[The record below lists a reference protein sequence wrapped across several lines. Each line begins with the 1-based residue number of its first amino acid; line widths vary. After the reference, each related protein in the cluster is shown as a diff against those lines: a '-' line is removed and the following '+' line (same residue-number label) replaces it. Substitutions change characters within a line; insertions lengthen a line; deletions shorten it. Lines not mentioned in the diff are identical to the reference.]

1 MLCAI
6 PCSRQHDKTR
16 ENKGRSDARD
26 DYSTMISLPAGIK
39 IVKFYDSE
47 MQKTGK
53 GILYLLN
60 DGIMFEKRG
69 EGVKFE
75 CNFDYL
81 ASFEAVKRDRLLVVI
96 RTSDGRKSVEFKV
109 NTANQVEYD
118 ISEVN
123 QEYARNTPP
132 DFISDIKNIENHD
145 DKFDQNA
152 HSLSEARWFQDNW
165 NDIMKFLKP
174 ERVTYLN
181 EYVKN
186 AKIGTPDV
194 DPYLLVVDYE
204 NLTYKDFVDLSG
216 FLKWRYNSMTD
227 KEVNMIVDVFRRFDG
242 FSASTLEM
250 TVQICQPL
258 ESKFKKDGY
267 SLYQFV
273 DTVAREKLQSGK
285 NRQEIQSQ
293 TANN

>member
-1 MLCAI
+1 
-6 PCSRQHDKTR
+6 
-16 ENKGRSDARD
+16 
-26 DYSTMISLPAGIK
+26 MISLPAGIK